1 MFLGISAASGK
12 LAAHGSVAAGG
23 STNDMAA
30 PEMISKA
37 VVQSN
42 VLNSAAVVTQGSP
55 NSAAEPARELCVST
69 VAAELAAQQLAASD
83 SAALSTTLDGGA
95 TASGSVSGSVVG
107 LAASGSAAGVSTT
120 QGGEMVVS
128 GAAQQLAAS
137 GSAAH
142 GFSSVTRVSQLSS
155 GLDVI
160 T

>member
-1 MFLGISAASGK
+1 M
-12 LAAHGSVAAGG
+12 AAHESVAAGG

-42 VLNSAAVVTQGSP
+42 VLNSAAVATQGSP

-69 VAAELAAQQLAASD
+69 VAAELAASD

>member
-1 MFLGISAASGK
+1 M
-12 LAAHGSVAAGG
+12 AAHESVAAGG

-42 VLNSAAVVTQGSP
+42 VLNSAAVATQGSP

-69 VAAELAAQQLAASD
+69 VAAELAASD

-107 LAASGSAAGVSTT
+107 LAASGSAA
-120 QGGEMVVS
+120 
-128 GAAQQLAAS
+128 
-137 GSAAH
+137 H